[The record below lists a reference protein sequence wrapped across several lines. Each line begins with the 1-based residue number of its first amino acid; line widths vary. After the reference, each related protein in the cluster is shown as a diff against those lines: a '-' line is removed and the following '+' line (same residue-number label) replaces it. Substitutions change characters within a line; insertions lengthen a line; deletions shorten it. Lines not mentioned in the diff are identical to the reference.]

1 MYPMLQYGNNRCIA
15 TLSHNSNS
23 SMQPLL
29 HNNSLT
35 NARII
40 IIIIRTSVKLQLVIA
55 QEIDVLPSR
64 TTFISETFSNVRFN
78 SLTAKTTSIQT
89 RLAGSNNSGAG
100 AGGRRWCATGHLL
113 KHSNYLDVQYG
124 SSLSN
129 LLPSHCRLQDGCRVC
144 TEHKHITGQQ
154 HSAPFGHIEDGQP
167 MVCQAS
173 HNHIYISLWDT
184 LVISCSLSGLG
195 MHRIA
200 ICIILQEPDSTG

>member
-1 MYPMLQYGNNRCIA
+1 MYPMLQYGNNRYIA

-29 HNNSLT
+29 HNN
-35 NARII
+35 
-40 IIIIRTSVKLQLVIA
+40 IRTSVKLQLVIA

-129 LLPSHCRLQDGCRVC
+129 LLPSPLTLPAARRL
-144 TEHKHITGQQ
+144 
-154 HSAPFGHIEDGQP
+154 
-167 MVCQAS
+167 
-173 HNHIYISLWDT
+173 
-184 LVISCSLSGLG
+184 SC
-195 MHRIA
+195 MH
-200 ICIILQEPDSTG
+200 QT